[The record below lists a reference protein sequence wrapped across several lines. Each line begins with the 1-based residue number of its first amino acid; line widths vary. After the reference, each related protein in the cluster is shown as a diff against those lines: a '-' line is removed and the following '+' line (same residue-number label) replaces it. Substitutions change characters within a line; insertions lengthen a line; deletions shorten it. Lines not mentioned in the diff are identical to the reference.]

1 MRKLK
6 IGDKIKWNLPIGGNT
21 IYTVL
26 DIDILREQT
35 VLITPNKTYHLD
47 HQILVQWQERDGNI
61 TQCWGY
67 SLDSLNQEI
76 VRDRISIL
84 NSEIEPCK
92 HLPKFSFNN

>member
-26 DIDILREQT
+26 DIDTSHEQT
-35 VLITPNKTYHLD
+35 VITTPNKIYYFD
-47 HQILVQWQERDGNI
+47 SQILLQWQEWDGRI
-61 TQCWGY
+61 TQSWGY

-76 VRDRISIL
+76 ARGRISIL
-84 NSEIEPCK
+84 NSELEPCK
-92 HLPKFSFNN
+92 HLSKFSFNN